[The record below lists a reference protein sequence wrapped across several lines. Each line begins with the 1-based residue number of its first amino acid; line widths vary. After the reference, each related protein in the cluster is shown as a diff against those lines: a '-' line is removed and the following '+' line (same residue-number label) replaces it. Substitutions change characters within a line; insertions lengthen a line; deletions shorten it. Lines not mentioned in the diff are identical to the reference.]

1 MVRKSTLGELVTDPD
16 KPKPIKMVEMPKNLA
31 DMTDEQIEAFAAKIW
46 DGWITDNADDSKDDS
61 GGK

>member
-1 MVRKSTLGELVTDPD
+1 MTDKD
-16 KPKPIKMVEMPKNLA
+16 KPNPITAIPMPDNLA

-46 DGWITDNADDSKDDS
+46 DGWITDNADDLKDNS